1 MQREPTRHP
10 HTRLRPAE
18 AEHGGAPS
26 RRRENQASFVGS
38 PPAFKGGPDIWA
50 VANTTRDDLSGLKP
64 AHGKTPVSSPL
75 LISAAFQLTLQG
87 GALVIGATLLA
98 PALPL
103 SWRGFVAALG
113 CYAVVTAVVIAGL
126 SRHAPHH
133 HFGVANSVTLT
144 RAALTALLWGVIAEL
159 AFGNALS
166 LDPQALWLL
175 ALVATAALLSDGVD
189 GWAARRSGMA
199 SDFGAHFDMEVDTLF
214 LLALSLL
221 VPATGKVG
229 LWVIASGVLRYGFVL
244 AGTVWPHLTAPLL
257 PRFRRKAICVVQ
269 MTVLVVALAP
279 IVPAAAAQILCLGG
293 LALLGYSFATDFVWL
308 VSQRTGIRQPPVS
321 SQLARQR

>member
-1 MQREPTRHP
+1 
-10 HTRLRPAE
+10 
-18 AEHGGAPS
+18 
-26 RRRENQASFVGS
+26 
-38 PPAFKGGPDIWA
+38 
-50 VANTTRDDLSGLKP
+50 
-64 AHGKTPVSSPL
+64 
-75 LISAAFQLTLQG
+75 
-87 GALVIGATLLA
+87 
-98 PALPL
+98 
-103 SWRGFVAALG
+103 
-113 CYAVVTAVVIAGL
+113 
-126 SRHAPHH
+126 
-133 HFGVANSVTLT
+133 
-144 RAALTALLWGVIAEL
+144 
-159 AFGNALS
+159 
-166 LDPQALWLL
+166 
-175 ALVATAALLSDGVD
+175 
-189 GWAARRSGMA
+189 
-199 SDFGAHFDMEVDTLF
+199 MEVDALF

-221 VPATGKVG
+221 AYATGKVG